1 MRSSAYKF
9 KTAVPYHDD
18 FHHATRTHSTMK
30 LPFKFDAGSAGRLK
44 TLLIES
50 GKSWLAQRASSKGA
64 ALAFY
69 MLFSMAP
76 MLLIVIAVAGAV
88 FGREAAQGA
97 IFAQLQGLLG
107 GEGAKAIQDMLI
119 SASRDQDGGWAAAIA
134 GVLLLVGATSVF
146 AELKDSLDEMWE
158 VPPSKESGFVALIKT
173 RFMSFGLVMVLALL
187 LMVSLVVS
195 AAIAAI
201 AKLWG
206 GMAILA
212 VPLAFLFSFAVTT
225 CLFAAI
231 YKILPQV
238 KLSYADVFTGAV
250 GTAAMFMLGKFLIGL
265 YLSKS
270 DVVSSFGAAGSL
282 IAVLLWIYYSAQIFF
297 FGAEFTHQYATRY
310 GTHCDTAQAPEAP
323 HHNRFLPEGA

>member
-1 MRSSAYKF
+1 
-9 KTAVPYHDD
+9 
-18 FHHATRTHSTMK
+18 MK
-30 LPFKFDAGSAGRLK
+30 LPFKFDAQSWNRLK
-44 TLLIES
+44 TLFLES
-50 GKSWLAQRASSKGA
+50 GKAWLAQRASSKGA

-88 FGREAAQGA
+88 FGHDAAQGA
-97 IFAQLQGLLG
+97 IFGELKGMLG

-119 SASRDQDGGWAAAIA
+119 SASRDQNGGFAAVIA

-158 VPPSKESGFVALIKT
+158 VPPSTESGFVALLKT

-195 AAIAAI
+195 AALAAV

-206 GMAILA
+206 GMALLA
-212 VPLAFLFSFAVTT
+212 VPISFLFSFAVTT

-238 KLSYADVFTGAV
+238 KLSYSDVFTGAA
-250 GTAAMFMLGKFLIGL
+250 GTAALFMLGKFLIGL

-282 IAVLLWIYYSAQIFF
+282 IAVLLWIYYSSQIFF
-297 FGAEFTHQYATRY
+297 FGAEFTHQYATRF
-310 GTHCDTAQAPEAP
+310 GTRCDRPASAEP
-323 HHNRFLPEGA
+323 HRNRFLPEGA